1 MVAGSDIC
9 AIVLR
14 QCPASPYHAAAPAK
28 PRREDVFA
36 YAMPLPKS
44 LSRITSVA
52 GGAGSAAWARSLP
65 LWVSV
70 ALVVLLAWQ
79 VIQLAWTLLGA
90 GRAPVTDPAAA
101 APVQVPTGPAI
112 DVGAIVNA
120 HLFGEAG
127 AVDAGSGDPN
137 AVAATQMAL
146 VLVGTIAHTDPALGY
161 AIIGDSAASAKVYA
175 VGKTITGST
184 KLHAVYADRVILDRG
199 GKLEALLLPKKYTG
213 GGAVAAAPLP
223 EAAGTMM
230 GQRLQE
236 LVAQNPGAITEIIR
250 PQPVFANGQQRG
262 YRVYPGRNRQQFSQL
277 GLMPGDLVTAINGT
291 PLDDPARGME
301 ILQSMNS
308 ATQVTVTVERN
319 GQSSQINI
327 NNAALA
333 AESAAAEALPEAI
346 PVSEVPEASVNT
358 DPAE

>member
-1 MVAGSDIC
+1 M
-9 AIVLR
+9 
-14 QCPASPYHAAAPAK
+14 Q
-28 PRREDVFA
+28 
-36 YAMPLPKS
+36 LPKS
-44 LSRITSVA
+44 LSRVSSVVGGAASA
-52 GGAGSAAWARSLP
+52 GGIRSLP

-90 GRAPVTDPAAA
+90 RPAPASGTAAVAPVG
-101 APVQVPTGPAI
+101 QPTGPAI
-112 DVGAIVNA
+112 DVGAIVGA

-127 AVDAGSGDPN
+127 AVDAGAADPN
-137 AVAATQMAL
+137 AVATTQMAL
-146 VLVGTIAHTDPALGY
+146 VLVGTIAHSDPALGY
-161 AIIGDSAASAKVYA
+161 AIIGDSAASARVFA
-175 VGKTITGST
+175 VGKTITGGT

-213 GGAVAAAPLP
+213 GGSVAAAPLP
-223 EAAGTMM
+223 QAAGPML

-236 LVAQNPGAITEIIR
+236 LAAQNPGAITEIIR

-277 GLMPGDLVTAINGT
+277 GLMPGDLVTAVNGT

-301 ILQSMNS
+301 ILQTLNS
-308 ATQVTVTVERN
+308 ATEVTLTVERN
-319 GQSSQINI
+319 GQSSQVNI

-333 AESAAAEALPEAI
+333 AETAAAEALPEAI
-346 PVSEVPEASVNT
+346 PVSELPEASVNT